1 MKEDI
6 NENEVKELIQKIEQV
21 NRTKMGVLDYKPK
34 GLSLKWSQV
43 VTSTL
48 MEWKNAKT
56 KKETLL
62 AIEKWHKL
70 KCVIIKPAR
79 GGEKRR
85 TGAFARWKNN
95 MDDWLT
101 GNW

>member
-6 NENEVKELIQKIEQV
+6 NENEVEELIQKIEQA
-21 NRTKMGVLDYKPK
+21 NRTKMEVLDYIPK
-34 GLSLKWSQV
+34 SLALKWSQV
-43 VTSTL
+43 VTCTL
-48 MEWKNAKT
+48 MEWNNAKP

-70 KCVIIKPAR
+70 KSVIIKPGR
-79 GGEKRR
+79 GGEKGRA
-85 TGAFARWKNN
+85 GAFARWKNN